1 VSGAVVPG
9 PVGAAAGAFIGYTAG
24 PSITRWGMQRSSS
37 RSGARHA
44 TQFGPVPQ
52 RQAAAV
58 AGPPSA
64 VRTSPLRPRESRH
77 HRFRGSNRAPA
88 RDARGATRYLTR
100 RANHLHIFIIATI
113 QRPAPGNRPR
123 VFSIRSVV
131 PRADRCVLRHVFRAK
146 HPEGT
151 GSSYGRT
158 VRRVLRIGNKRG
170 RRVLEERQRDFN
182 RQSAS
187 SGTTSLIIARLVC
200 KCSKRNS

>member
-1 VSGAVVPG
+1 MKKMLVGALIAGSLVSFGARAQQRAGSAALGAVSGAVVPG
-9 PVGAAAGAFIGYTAG
+9 PVGAAAGALIGYTAG

-100 RANHLHIFIIATI
+100 RANHLHIFIIARI

-146 HPEGT
+146 HPEGPAVVT
-151 GSSYGRT
+151 GELCEGSS
-158 VRRVLRIGNKRG
+158 
-170 RRVLEERQRDFN
+170 E
-182 RQSAS
+182 
-187 SGTTSLIIARLVC
+187 
-200 KCSKRNS
+200 